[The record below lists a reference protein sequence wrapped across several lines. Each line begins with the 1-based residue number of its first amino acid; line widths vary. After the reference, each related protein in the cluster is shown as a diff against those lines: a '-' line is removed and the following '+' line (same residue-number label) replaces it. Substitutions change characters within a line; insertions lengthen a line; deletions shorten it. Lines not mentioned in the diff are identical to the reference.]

1 VKISETRAFHDDSG
15 VAGYLRLQGFADDSM
30 KNLAFSLC
38 AAARLFPVGARR
50 DSLRVAGVI
59 DAAQPHSNAG

>member
-1 VKISETRAFHDDSG
+1 
-15 VAGYLRLQGFADDSM
+15 LQ
-30 KNLAFSLC
+30 NLVFSFC

-59 DAAQPHSNAG
+59 DATQPHSNARRWPAIAPNAM